1 MTFPAHGH
9 YMTLRDVGVALRLRG
24 HDVTFVLCEGSRKT
38 FEADKL
44 GELGIRFLSA
54 GACELY
60 YRQHDDV
67 MRALLEKET
76 LETVS
81 AVLDGVAELSH
92 EMCTAVMPLY
102 AAAAR
107 IKTANASE
115 DGRGL
120 LPDVLV
126 FDADTFCAQDLAIRF
141 RIPRVARV
149 GTGPRDAFS
158 SPVYVPQYGNA
169 VPLAMSPM
177 QRIGNAVSLLLS
189 RLLISPMVLPRLAA
203 KHRFDPAYAA
213 LQPSAQQYA
222 EVAQALGDAWSALDS
237 SDSAMVGESCSLEAD
252 GQVACDGARIA
263 SHSASVLSSPPPVFP
278 LDVFHADVPW
288 DGAPVLYN
296 SHWGLEHARPL
307 HPFEHMVGHTTDFR
321 REEARPIPPAIAAWL
336 QASPLPVV
344 YVGLGT
350 LGILAPE
357 YLAALGTAMHAASC
371 CRFLWAVPEAQQSAL
386 SQRARSFSHAWLQ
399 AHVSSSSASEAQ
411 PASDLIAAAGA
422 AGQILLVPWVP
433 QLAVLRHASVSA
445 FWTHGGMNGVAEGTY
460 AHTPMLCMPLFSDQP
475 DNCQRI
481 ADRGMGLRL
490 DRNSIVA
497 SPAAVGQ
504 ALQRMLDEHVRF
516 EEGVA
521 AAWRAN
527 VAAGGIPRAVAI
539 VEATAMLGY
548 SESRSPYVPRAL
560 LRPLDTASL
569 PTGWTAASSP
579 ADGAVQD
586 MPMHWLQRNNLDL
599 LAVAAVCL
607 LVIGWAVRCCFR
619 RCCCCCF
626 AKRC

>member
-1 MTFPAHGH
+1 
-9 YMTLRDVGVALRLRG
+9 MTLRDVGVALRLRG

-54 GACELY
+54 GACDLY
-60 YRQHDDV
+60 YREHDDV

-107 IKTANASE
+107 MQTANTSGA
-115 DGRGL
+115 GRGL

-141 RIPRVARV
+141 GIPRVARV

-169 VPLAMSPM
+169 VPLAMSAI
-177 QRIGNAVSLLLS
+177 QRIGNAISLLLS

-213 LQPSAQQYA
+213 LHPTEQHFA
-222 EVAQALGDAWSALDS
+222 EVARALGAA
-237 SDSAMVGESCSLEAD
+237 SDTTEATTSTQLAAGCSIAAD
-252 GQVACDGARIA
+252 GQTACDGTAA
-263 SHSASVLSSPPPVFP
+263 ATGSESGSGGAVPSPPPVFP

-307 HPFEHMVGHTTDFR
+307 HPFEHMIGHTTDFR
-321 REEARPIPPAIAAWL
+321 REEARPVPPAIAAWL
-336 QASPLPVV
+336 ESSPLPVV

-357 YLAALGTAMHAASC
+357 YLAALGHAMHAASC
-371 CRFLWAVPEAQQSAL
+371 CRFLWAVSEAQQSAL
-386 SQRARSFSHAWLQ
+386 SKQAREFSHSWLE
-399 AHVSSSSASEAQ
+399 AHSNSSGSSAQSTRQ
-411 PASDLIAAAGA
+411 LPDGVGA
-422 AGQILLVPWVP
+422 AGQVLLVPWVP
-433 QLAVLRHASVSA
+433 QLAVLRHTSVAA

-490 DRNSIVA
+490 DRHAVVA
-497 SPAAVGQ
+497 SPAAVGE
-504 ALQRMLDEHVRF
+504 ALQRMLDQHAQF
-516 EEGVA
+516 ERGVA

-527 VAAGGIPRAVAI
+527 VAAGGIPRAVAV

-548 SESRSPYVPRAL
+548 TESRAAYVPRAL
-560 LRPLDTASL
+560 MRPVDPASL
-569 PTGWTAASSP
+569 PAGWTSAV
-579 ADGAVQD
+579 ADGSVLPS
-586 MPMHWLQRNNLDL
+586 PMNWVQRNNLDL
-599 LAVAAVCL
+599 LAFAAACVL
-607 LVIGWAVRCCFR
+607 GIGFLVRCCFR
-619 RCCCCCF
+619 RCCCCL